1 MQQNKKFYIGVVLII
16 SNFIV
21 GKIAIPFFA
30 VDARWGLAI
39 YIFSWFMLFAGIYL
53 CGREGFNYARL
64 YYKHF
69 KMSIKKSTIKGFKA
83 VKTFKM
89 NKHDSI

>member
-1 MQQNKKFYIGVVLII
+1 MQRNKKFYIGLVLII

-30 VDARWGLAI
+30 VDAWWGLAI

-53 CGREGFNYARL
+53 CGREGLSYARL

-69 KMSIKKSTIKGFKA
+69 KLSIKRSTIKGFKA
-83 VKTFKM
+83 FKM
-89 NKHDSI
+89 NKHDST